1 MDCGMT
7 DDSAKKS
14 DDQSKTASEETDKTP
29 AAPKAPGRFDL
40 LTISLAAVLGAALA
54 LVLQFALT
62 LGGAWPGGT
71 TSAAG
76 GNVDLAPLESR
87 LAALERNGSAG
98 ASSSNAEAAIAELR
112 QSLSRLR
119 DQVARLESQPRDNGA
134 APDLSA
140 FTRMV
145 EELEIELDG
154 IDARTAVIEG
164 RVPADLGVQLAG
176 FADEAA
182 LDDVAARVIQLEE
195 DFEMNDTRRAAMGL
209 GLAQLARAASG
220 SRPFEEELA
229 AVALLRP
236 EDAYLLQLEPF
247 AEDGVPTLAMLQAE
261 FPAVARRV
269 ARAAQ
274 TPEELTAWGRVW
286 TWLGQFIS
294 FRRTGDTDGET
305 TAAILARAEQRL
317 SEGDLD
323 ATLDEMNAL
332 PPSTHDA
339 AAEWMARAEARDAL
353 DQVITAL
360 SAEIIAELSADR

>member
-1 MDCGMT
+1 MT

-14 DDQSKTASEETDKTP
+14 DDQSPTASEEAGKTP

-40 LTISLAAVLGAALA
+40 LTISLAAVAGAALA
-54 LVLQFALT
+54 LILQIALT
-62 LGGAWPGGT
+62 LGGIWPGGT
-71 TSAAG
+71 STSAGG

-87 LAALERNGSAG
+87 LAALERNGNAG
-98 ASSSNAEAAIAELR
+98 ASNSNADAAIADVR

-119 DQVARLESQPRDNGA
+119 DQVTRLESQPRDNDA

-140 FTRMV
+140 FTRIV
-145 EELEIELDG
+145 EELETELDG

-209 GLAQLARAASG
+209 GLAQLARAAGG
-220 SRPFEEELA
+220 SRPFGEELA
-229 AVALLRP
+229 AVTLLRP
-236 EDAYLLQLEPF
+236 NDALVAQLAPF
-247 AEDGVPTLAMLQAE
+247 AEDGVPTLAMLQAD
-261 FPAVARRV
+261 FPSVARRV

-294 FRRTGDTDGET
+294 FRRTGDTDGES
-305 TAAILARAEQRL
+305 AAAKLARAEQRL

-323 ATLDEMNAL
+323 AALDEMNAL
-332 PPSTHDA
+332 PPSTHEA
-339 AAEWMARAEARDAL
+339 AAEWVARAEARVTL
-353 DQVITAL
+353 DRVITAL